1 LLRKEC
7 HRAPRAII
15 FAGADHVNRDP
26 AFPTLKST
34 ANFVGCGGNVIERPG
49 DYASLN
55 VAECIEL
62 VLSDD
67 DLGADVDATIQIDHV
82 VVDKAEATG

>member
-1 LLRKEC
+1 MAPC
-7 HRAPRAII
+7 AAGNHRF
-15 FAGADHVNRDP
+15 FAGVNHVNRDP
-26 AFPTLKST
+26 AFPALKSP
-34 ANFVGCGGNVIERPG
+34 ANFVGCGGNIIYRPG

-62 VLSDD
+62 ILSDD
-67 DLGADVDATIQIDHV
+67 DFGADVDATIQINHV